1 MGSSAKIRRAKF
13 IAKTKLHSLLDAEQ
27 YGRLLYL
34 KNKDYYNRI
43 FISYG
48 LFPSDED
55 AEVICGNL
63 FREVWK
69 NIGKCIYHDVEV
81 RVGKNSRLGKQL
93 FTIQYAKRDSPRAQN
108 NVRTDKGT

>member
-1 MGSSAKIRRAKF
+1 MGSSAKIRRSKL

-43 FISYG
+43 LISYG

-55 AEVICGNL
+55 AEIICGNL

-69 NIGKCIYHDVEV
+69 NIGKCIYHDIEI
-81 RVGKNSRLGKQL
+81 RVGKNSRLRNQL
-93 FTIQYAKRDSPRAQN
+93 FTIKYAKRDSVRA
-108 NVRTDKGT
+108 KGHVGANKKP

>member
-1 MGSSAKIRRAKF
+1 MGYDSKIRRARF
-13 IAKTKLHSLLDAEQ
+13 IAKTKLHAILDAEQ

-34 KNKDYYNRI
+34 KNKDYYNRL

-55 AEVICGNL
+55 AEVICSNL

-81 RVGKNSRLGKQL
+81 RVGKNSRLSNQL
-93 FTIQYAKRDSPRAQN
+93 FTIKYAKRDSRRAQYN
-108 NVRTDKGT
+108 GGADKST